1 MLFQDTKGFVTRNL
15 KALVIDEADRILEI
29 GFEQQMKDIIAMLP
43 KGLSVFQQNFLVLI
57 LVCLQQTNDNPCFSL
72 QPKLQK

>member
-43 KGLSVFQQNFLVLI
+43 KGLSVNPAKKIVLI
-57 LVCLQQTNDNPCFSL
+57 LECLQQTNDNPCFSL
-72 QPKLQK
+72 QPKQQK

>member
-1 MLFQDTKGFVTRNL
+1 MRRNL

-43 KGLSVFQQNFLVLI
+43 KGLLHY
-57 LVCLQQTNDNPCFSL
+57 
-72 QPKLQK
+72 